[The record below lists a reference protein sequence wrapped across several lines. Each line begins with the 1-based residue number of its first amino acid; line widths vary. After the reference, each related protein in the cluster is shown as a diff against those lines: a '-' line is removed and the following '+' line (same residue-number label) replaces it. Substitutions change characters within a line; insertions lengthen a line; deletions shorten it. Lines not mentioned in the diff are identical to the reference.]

1 MLRTQKKAYF
11 FTLDAFIATSVIVI
25 GIVLINLAH
34 TNQPYEMQ
42 TTFLSQDII
51 DSASSIRI
59 YELSDNEYVNNL
71 IEEGNITNIQNTV
84 LEQLGEFCSR
94 DMNDMNYTAI
104 NFTEKVF
111 LKTMPQEYN
120 FQLLIIK
127 DGSNILFN
135 YTKGRNM
142 EKSRVLISSKNI
154 IFGQIND
161 ATMWGPYMSEVR
173 TWQ

>member
-1 MLRTQKKAYF
+1 MLRMHKKAYF

-34 TNQPYEMQ
+34 TNKPYEMQ
-42 TTFLSQDII
+42 TAFLSQDVINA
-51 DSASSIRI
+51 ASSIRI

-71 IEEGNITNIQNTV
+71 RAEGNITNPTNTV
-84 LEQLGEFCSR
+84 LEQVGEFCYR
-94 DMNDMNYTAI
+94 GMNNTAG

-111 LKTMPQEYN
+111 LKTIPQEYN
-120 FQLLIIK
+120 FQLLIK
-127 DGSNILFN
+127 EGNNILFN